1 MPPILWFY
9 SLKSEKFK
17 QIKLLKH
24 QADSGQRQTPAISG
38 VVASHGRGRR
48 RGGCEPNFNC
58 LSDGCRAPVRSV
70 SVAWTQIY
78 TARAD
83 TYHRSSAVTPGT
95 RNKTLSLQTNIY
107 LFAWCHPIQCNA
119 CLSLHSQISL
129 QLSTTSAHF
138 QIAGV
143 EGCPV

>member
-17 QIKLLKH
+17 WIKLLKH
-24 QADSGQRQTPAISG
+24 RADSGQRQTPAISG
-38 VVASHGRGRR
+38 VVASHGRG

-83 TYHRSSAVTPGT
+83 TYHRLSAVTPGT
-95 RNKTLSLQTNIY
+95 KLYLFKPIFIY
-107 LFAWCHPIQCNA
+107 LHDAIRFNA
-119 CLSLHSQISL
+119 MHVRVFISIAIISL